1 MQQYLKCTHSNIS
14 LFIGISLLFLSIF
27 ALPIMKN
34 DWGTL
39 VPRINVENVMKLG
52 FVLE

>member
-1 MQQYLKCTHSNIS
+1 MALVMLMESGTAENTDR
-14 LFIGISLLFLSIF
+14 LLR
-27 ALPIMKN
+27 
-34 DWGTL
+34 DWETL

>member
-1 MQQYLKCTHSNIS
+1 MSDHCLSRGKFTSQDLGSGPKRARLKT
-14 LFIGISLLFLSIF
+14 
-27 ALPIMKN
+27 

-39 VPRINVENVMKLG
+39 VPRINVENVIRLE